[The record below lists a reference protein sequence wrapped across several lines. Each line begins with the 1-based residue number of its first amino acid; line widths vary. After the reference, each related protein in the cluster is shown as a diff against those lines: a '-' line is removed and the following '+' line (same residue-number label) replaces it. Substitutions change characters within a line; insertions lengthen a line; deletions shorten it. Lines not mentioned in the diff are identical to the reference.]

1 MRGRGSSDSRGWRGR
16 ENKENEKNLQ
26 EEGGRE
32 QGPPRRGGSGRMMN
46 GPGRSGRGGR
56 GGRSGPRTFQSREK
70 GGGPG
75 FPRAIDTW
83 NPQGDAEPADAP
95 TNGPDNGGENW
106 GDFPSPEDWDNEE
119 YTGSL
124 ADTKVFTPSANVSS
138 QPGVSQVAVAQSG
151 LEARHDAPIADL
163 ATAASVLPSVPVG
176 SGSLDA
182 AASMLPAALTATGMT
197 AAQSA
202 QASKSLTP
210 AQTQYF
216 ASLGTEN
223 LKAIVGAG
231 AGSGTTNGTKEA
243 SSYLSVVNSGVYQS
257 NNATTYQSTP
267 AYTATTVSYSTSTYG
282 TPVASSTTPSYSS
295 QIKGNTSSSP
305 QQQTQQ
311 QQLQQAQQP
320 QQSLQS
326 QARPKTQRTRLPPPS
341 KIPSS
346 AVEMPGDTTSTGSS
360 FIDVQFGVDF
370 GTDANSFEFSSNNT
384 AASDVSGKFQSAASV
399 GGLES
404 SHVGPSSVGVQLD
417 LSSMSLKGPS
427 SQQQQ
432 TQGQQQ
438 QQVAMHQQQ
447 SAAQV
452 LDGYS
457 TSSSSQ
463 SSSVTAG
470 QPLNASVQHVQHSK
484 DLSLQTNSLSSIS
497 HSQKLSGTDS
507 MTFPKQVPEHK
518 PSQAAVTTS
527 YTQGRSGGGVS
538 NTSSTPL
545 DLVKS
550 ESSSTAS
557 LSYPNS
563 SNSSNNPSSYQSSYQ
578 KPSSVYQSSTNYS
591 SSAVS
596 SGTGGSTG
604 YSQGGGSSAGSQ
616 YQANQQSQNS
626 GYSSSQSGYSGQATA
641 FPSSAGQPPSTSYSQ
656 TSGNT
661 NSSSSSYH
669 QTQGTS
675 GYQSTSYPSMS
686 QPSSSSSAYQ
696 SSQQYQSAQQQSYSA
711 SSGST
716 NYNTATGNSAASQYQ
731 NSYGSNGP
739 VTTAT
744 ALHGASSASSK
755 LGSGMGSTNKDSQY
769 DVPSPAG
776 GSSSLGT
783 GSAQGGSS
791 VTPSSLGLVS
801 SSGQVTSN
809 AASTKVTSST
819 AGVPPAML
827 GQHQYI
833 MGQQGMP
840 FYNVQQPIYGFDDY
854 QHQLMQSR
862 VPMQTASGFY
872 DMSTLAAGRES
883 GMTSV
888 AYSVSDARFARTDN
902 NSSPVPSTLSQQN
915 PSQAHQQPMLNQT
928 LPPGYAYFY
937 GTGVVP
943 GSFQYGTPAL
953 YQLPT
958 ATNAHGATNNA
969 QYAKPAT
976 YSSGYGSGY
985 DSLSGQGTADY
996 SKASGG
1002 YVSAGSQGGQTS
1014 KGSVVGSAGSSSS
1027 VAASASDLTSN
1038 MYGKTHV
1045 TLGKVNSYD
1054 KQGFHSGTPPPFSL
1068 PASQTSQ
1075 MGAATGYTPLFIPT
1089 LAPHQQLHQPLHQDS
1104 SSGSGQRSQPTSQQ
1118 SKTGVK
1124 QAYNTSYWAQN

>member
-1 MRGRGSSDSRGWRGR
+1 MRFICVVAQPPTVVRQPCGPRGR
-16 ENKENEKNLQ
+16 
-26 EEGGRE
+26 
-32 QGPPRRGGSGRMMN
+32 
-46 GPGRSGRGGR
+46 
-56 GGRSGPRTFQSREK
+56 
-70 GGGPG
+70 
-75 FPRAIDTW
+75 
-83 NPQGDAEPADAP
+83 
-95 TNGPDNGGENW
+95 
-106 GDFPSPEDWDNEE
+106 
-119 YTGSL
+119 
-124 ADTKVFTPSANVSS
+124 
-138 QPGVSQVAVAQSG
+138 
-151 LEARHDAPIADL
+151 
-163 ATAASVLPSVPVG
+163 
-176 SGSLDA
+176 
-182 AASMLPAALTATGMT
+182 
-197 AAQSA
+197 
-202 QASKSLTP
+202 SKM
-210 AQTQYF
+210 
-216 ASLGTEN
+216 
-223 LKAIVGAG
+223 
-231 AGSGTTNGTKEA
+231 
-243 SSYLSVVNSGVYQS
+243 
-257 NNATTYQSTP
+257 
-267 AYTATTVSYSTSTYG
+267 SYSTSTYG
-282 TPVASSTTPSYSS
+282 TPVASSATPSYSS
-295 QIKGNTSSSP
+295 QIKGNAGSLP

-311 QQLQQAQQP
+311 QQLQQVQQP

-346 AVEMPGDTTSTGSS
+346 AVEMPGDTTSSGSS

-370 GTDANSFEFSSNNT
+370 GTDSNSFEFSSNNA
-384 AASDVSGKFQSAASV
+384 AASDAAGKFQSVASV

-417 LSSMSLKGPS
+417 LSSMSLKG

-432 TQGQQQ
+432 QQAQVQQQQQQ
-438 QQVAMHQQQ
+438 QQVSMHQQQ

-484 DLSLQTNSLSSIS
+484 DLSQQTNSLSSIS

-507 MTFPKQVPEHK
+507 MTFPTQVPEHK

-527 YTQGRSGGGVS
+527 YTQGRTGGGVS

-591 SSAVS
+591 SSAVN

-604 YSQGGGSSAGSQ
+604 YSQGGGSSAASQ

-626 GYSSSQSGYSGQATA
+626 GYSSSQSGYSSQATA
-641 FPSSAGQPPSTSYSQ
+641 FPSSASQPPSTSYSQ

-661 NSSSSSYH
+661 NSSSSYH

-686 QPSSSSSAYQ
+686 QPSSGTSAYQ
-696 SSQQYQSAQQQSYSA
+696 SSQQYQSAAQQQSYSA

-755 LGSGMGSTNKDSQY
+755 LG
-769 DVPSPAG
+769 
-776 GSSSLGT
+776 T
-783 GSAQGGSS
+783 GSGQGGSS

-801 SSGQVTSN
+801 SSGQATSN

-953 YQLPT
+953 YQVSLISLHPT
-958 ATNAHGATNNA
+958 CW
-969 QYAKPAT
+969 
-976 YSSGYGSGY
+976 
-985 DSLSGQGTADY
+985 
-996 SKASGG
+996 
-1002 YVSAGSQGGQTS
+1002 TS
-1014 KGSVVGSAGSSSS
+1014 
-1027 VAASASDLTSN
+1027 
-1038 MYGKTHV
+1038 
-1045 TLGKVNSYD
+1045 
-1054 KQGFHSGTPPPFSL
+1054 
-1068 PASQTSQ
+1068 
-1075 MGAATGYTPLFIPT
+1075 
-1089 LAPHQQLHQPLHQDS
+1089 
-1104 SSGSGQRSQPTSQQ
+1104 
-1118 SKTGVK
+1118 
-1124 QAYNTSYWAQN
+1124 